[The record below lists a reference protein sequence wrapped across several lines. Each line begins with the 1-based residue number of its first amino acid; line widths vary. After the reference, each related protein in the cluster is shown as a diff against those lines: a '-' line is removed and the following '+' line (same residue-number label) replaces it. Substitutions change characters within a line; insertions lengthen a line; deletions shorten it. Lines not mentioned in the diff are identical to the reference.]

1 MYFQHKRIFTQKKD
15 SITKLP
21 ENIIHHIPSFLPL
34 KCAMKTS
41 ILSRQWINMWKAL
54 WIYTTIIDF
63 DDEFTNNLKKTHYV
77 QVVYQLLQ
85 LHTLDKVKKF
95 HMFFSPG
102 DIYSYIFIYDLRE
115 WIEFVKVRFGELMLD
130 LNGNVRHSN
139 STNDDDIRWGMNKFR
154 MPNSLFSCL
163 SISSFDLTWCILEPP
178 HDLKGYKALRSVALY
193 GVTINGVQ
201 LGEIILGSPLLEDL
215 TINYCDS
222 LKSIKIDHLQLK
234 RLTLESC
241 FDIEEM
247 DIRTPNLKNLQYK
260 GQVCEKPIFI
270 DVSSINEATLLLN
283 HDELD
288 YKLHLWQN
296 FLTKLLHVSSL
307 EVKVTSTHPIR
318 FHLPIS
324 VFGHVTTFFYLFGV
338 DQAKMSKLFSYTS
351 LSFFSLKKKIYI
363 QISRYNDITEC
374 HVTKM
379 TSEEKASEI
388 MRKKA
393 HNSIHRPKHMLTK
406 TYGIVILCTY
416 VADSSVLSAMKT
428 VDAPTF

>member
-15 SITKLP
+15 STTKLP
-21 ENIIHHIPSFLPL
+21 ENIIHHTLSFLPL
-34 KCAMKTS
+34 KCAVKTS
-41 ILSRQWINMWKAL
+41 ILFRQWINMWKPL

-63 DDEFTNNLKKTHYV
+63 DEEFTNNLKKTHYV
-77 QVVYQLLQ
+77 QVVHQLLQ
-85 LHTLDKVKKF
+85 LHTVDKVKKF

-102 DIYSYIFIYDLRE
+102 DIYSSDLRE
-115 WIEFVKVRFGELMLD
+115 WIKFVKVRVGELVLD

-163 SISSFDLTWCILEPP
+163 SISSLDLTWCILEPP
-178 HDLKGYKALRSVALY
+178 HDLKGYKALRSVVLY

-215 TINYCDS
+215 TISYCDS
-222 LKSIKIDHLQLK
+222 LMSIKIDHLQLK

-247 DIRTPNLKNLQYK
+247 EIRTPNLKNLQYK
-260 GQVCEKPIFI
+260 GQVCDKPIFI

-283 HDELD
+283 HVELD

-296 FLTKLLHVSSL
+296 FLTKLSHVSSL
-307 EVKVTSTHPIR
+307 EVKVTSTHPLR
-318 FHLPIS
+318 C
-324 VFGHVTTFFYLFGV
+324 
-338 DQAKMSKLFSYTS
+338 
-351 LSFFSLKKKIYI
+351 LSFSVTPFCPFSPSEKKIYI

-379 TSEEKASEI
+379 TSGALV
-388 MRKKA
+388 MQ
-393 HNSIHRPKHMLTK
+393 MF
-406 TYGIVILCTY
+406 YILWQLEP
-416 VADSSVLSAMKT
+416 S
-428 VDAPTF
+428 